1 MESARRSE
9 ALREEM
15 ELHLAEKAGELEADG
30 MTPECARAEA
40 RRRFGNVGQ
49 KHEESREI
57 WMTRFLPE
65 LGQDIRYGIRTMLAN
80 KAFSALAILSLA
92 LGIGS
97 NTAIFSLMESI
108 LLRSLPVADPESL
121 VVLNLHSRP
130 PQNANK
136 ETVHV
141 MHALQGLAWPGD
153 KGDMVL
159 GIFPYGA
166 FETLREPLAGQQAAS
181 GGPPCVTP
189 DVTQSCRV
197 AGESPAFSTLFG
209 YFNGQNKTLAIRG
222 QATSASTEYVTGE
235 YFRGLAVSPAAGR
248 LIESED
254 DRLGAAPVAVVSFA
268 TSQNRFGG
276 APNAIGQ
283 PILVDNVPFT
293 VIGVAPPEFFGV
305 DPAAAPDLFLPLH
318 ANVLVD
324 GARAARMNSD
334 PNFYWL
340 EMMGRL
346 KPGVSMAQAQAALAP
361 RFHQWVA
368 ATATTDGERGKLPAL
383 ILNPGA
389 GGLGSLRRQ
398 YSKPLY
404 VLLTM
409 VGLILAIACANIA
422 NLLLARAAARRREMA
437 VRLSLGAGRFRVVR
451 QLLTESVMLASL
463 GGAFGVL
470 FAIWGVRWLTLLLSN
485 GPRNSTLHAELNWN
499 VLGVTAALSV
509 VCGLLFGLAPAI
521 QSTRPDVMPA
531 LKSGREGGPRR
542 RVQQVLVVAQIAGS
556 FLILVAAGLFV
567 RTLDKLHS
575 VQLGYSR
582 ENILLFSLN
591 ARQAGHRDPEMTTF
605 YANLRKRFES
615 IPGVSGATLSQSSI
629 IEAGRVGQAVRG
641 EMKIGAVTIEGARA
655 LGAGP
660 RFLTTMQ
667 IPILAGREID
677 DRDLPGS
684 RPVAVISERLA
695 RTYFENENPVGRLIT
710 LPEEKRDL
718 EIAGVSANLR
728 YGGLKNE
735 EENAMTVFVAV
746 SQFPSDR
753 VTYALRTAGDPLR
766 FLRSV
771 HEIVREADSRI
782 PVTNVT
788 TQAAEID
795 RTISRELMFAKLC
808 TGFAVLALLTAC
820 VGLYGTMSYSVA
832 RQAGEIG
839 IRMALGAQRWA
850 VVWMVLSRVLLLSAV
865 GLAISVPA
873 ALGASRLVK
882 SFLFDTQ
889 ANDPGTLALAGVVL
903 LSAAILAGY
912 APARRASRID
922 PLAALRNE

>member
-1 MESARRSE
+1 MLIRRLRYWIESARRSE
-9 ALREEM
+9 ALREEI
-15 ELHLAEKAGELEADG
+15 ELHLAEKAAELQADG
-30 MTPECARAEA
+30 MTAERARAEA
-40 RRRFGNVGQ
+40 RRRFGNAGL

-65 LGQDIRYGIRTMLAN
+65 LGQDVRYGCRTMTAN
-80 KAFSALAILSLA
+80 KAFSVLAVLSLA
-92 LGIGS
+92 LGIGA
-97 NTAIFSLMESI
+97 NTTIYSFMESI
-108 LLRSLPVADPESL
+108 FLRSLPVADPESL
-121 VVLNLHSRP
+121 VVLNWHSRP
-130 PQNANK
+130 PQNASK
-136 ETVHV
+136 EWVHV
-141 MHALQGLAWPGD
+141 MHGLQGMFWPGD
-153 KGDMVL
+153 KGDMSG
-159 GIFPYGA
+159 GIFPYPA
-166 FETLREPLAGQQAAS
+166 FETLHQENP
-181 GGPPCVTP
+181 V
-189 DVTQSCRV
+189 
-197 AGESPAFSTLFG
+197 FSTLFG
-209 YFNGQNKTLAIRG
+209 YFNGHNKTLAIRG
-222 QATSASTEYVTGE
+222 QATSAGTEYVTGD

-248 LIESED
+248 LINSED
-254 DRLGAAPVAVVSFA
+254 DRPGAAPVAVISFA
-268 TSQNRFGG
+268 TSEQRFGG
-276 APNAIGQ
+276 PSSAIGQ
-283 PILVDNVPFT
+283 PVLVDSVPFT

-305 DPAAAPDLFLPLH
+305 DPAAAPDLYLPLH
-318 ANVLVD
+318 TNVLVD
-324 GARAARMNSD
+324 GARAARMYPD
-334 PNFYWL
+334 ENFYWI

-346 KPGVSMAQAQAALAP
+346 RPGVSMAQAQAALAP

-368 ATATTDGERGKLPAL
+368 ATATTDGERAKLPAL
-383 ILNPGA
+383 MLNPGA
-389 GGLGSLRRQ
+389 AGLGSLRRQ

-463 GGAFGVL
+463 GGTFGVL

-485 GPRNSTLHAELNWN
+485 GHENFTLHAELNWH

-509 VCGLLFGLAPAI
+509 VCGLLFGLVPAI
-521 QSTRPDVMPA
+521 QATRPDVMPA
-531 LKSGREGGPRR
+531 LQSGRGGGPRR
-542 RVQQVLVVAQIAGS
+542 RAQHVLVIAQIAIS
-556 FLILVAAGLFV
+556 FVILVAAGLFV
-567 RTLDKLHS
+567 RTLNNLHS
-575 VQLGYSR
+575 VQLGYAR

-591 ARQAGHRDPEMTTF
+591 ARQAGHRDPQIVTF
-605 YANLRKRFES
+605 YADLRKRFES
-615 IPGVSGATLSQSSI
+615 IPGVSSATLSQSSI
-629 IEAGRVGQAVRG
+629 INAARAGQPIKGP
-641 EMKIGAVTIEGARA
+641 MKIGAVTIDSARIMA
-655 LGAGP
+655 AGP

-677 DRDLPGS
+677 DRDQAGS

-695 RTYFENENPVGRLIT
+695 RAYSENENPVGRRIT
-710 LPEEKRDL
+710 LPDEKRDL
-718 EIAGVSANLR
+718 EIVGVSANVR

-735 EENAMTVFVAV
+735 EESAMTVFVPV

-766 FLRSV
+766 FVQSA

-782 PVTNVT
+782 PLTNVI

-808 TGFAVLALLTAC
+808 TIFAVLALLMAC

-832 RQAGEIG
+832 REVSEIG
-839 IRMALGAQRWA
+839 IRMALGAQRGA
-850 VVWMVLSRVLLLSAV
+850 VVWMVLRRVLLLAAV

-873 ALGASRLVK
+873 TLGASRLVE
-882 SFLFDTQ
+882 SFLFETQ
-889 ANDPGTLALAGVVL
+889 PNDPGTLALAGVIL

-922 PLAALRNE
+922 PLAALRQK